1 MLNKKNIILI
11 GLLVVFIFLAFY
23 FYGKTSEVKNSTED
37 ANLKEAAELVVAVRK
52 LIVLPEGEVPVIA
65 TVSDPEEL
73 KGQPFFTK
81 AKAGDR
87 VLLYPQS
94 KKAFLYDP
102 VANKILEVAPINLD
116 SGN

>member
-11 GLLVVFIFLAFY
+11 SLLVLFVFLAIY
-23 FYGKTSEVKNSTED
+23 FYGKNSDVRNSSED
-37 ANLKEAAELVVAVRK
+37 ANLKEAAELVVTVRK

-73 KGQPFFTK
+73 KNQPFFTK
-81 AKAGDR
+81 AKTGDK